1 MTAMMETVDKQ
12 TEIALYFRFFF
23 THCLSA
29 ISPNFL
35 AKKKSG
41 MPYAFCQKFR
51 QMTVMMV
58 TEVKEMEKCVKY
70 LTLAPIFWQPV
81 NRK

>member
-12 TEIALYFRFFF
+12 TEIALYFRFF
-23 THCLSA
+23 LR
-29 ISPNFL
+29 IVYLPL
-35 AKKKSG
+35 APIFWRKKTG